1 MQPWAPRP
9 IRSHGIR
16 SHGEWR
22 LKRYSIVHGA
32 EPADWSAYWREFE
45 PGVGRVLADLPHPAR
60 TPVRPGVGFLIAHR
74 GRGAS
79 YVVLGWWDRENELP
93 LRIAVRDH
101 EPGAA
106 WRAAAASESVCVWD
120 LEVVGH
126 ERGAWVATV
135 LGGPAGELDD
145 RVSRYLASVLE
156 FPARARAERETR
168 DDVTAA

>member
-9 IRSHGIR
+9 IQPHGIR

-22 LKRYSIVHGA
+22 FKLYSILHG
-32 EPADWSAYWREFE
+32 EDPAAWTGYWREFE
-45 PGVGRVLADLPHPAR
+45 PGFSHVLADLPEPAC
-60 TPVRPGVGFLIAHR
+60 TPARPGVGFLIAHR

-101 EPGAA
+101 EPGAV

-120 LEVVGH
+120 LEVIGH
-126 ERGAWVATV
+126 ERDAYVTSV
-135 LGGPAGELDD
+135 LGGPAEELEA
-145 RVSRYLASVLE
+145 RVSRYLASVLD
-156 FPARARAERETR
+156 PSRGSALTGER
-168 DDVTAA
+168 